1 MVPGRVPIGFP
12 PFFDYRITMIVNV
25 VTVFVKPAHIEDF
38 IAATRA
44 NHAGSRTEPGNFR
57 FDVLQS
63 AEDPGR
69 FLLYEAF
76 ASPEAQEAHR
86 KTPHYLAW
94 RAQVEPWMAK
104 PREGRPHKV
113 IAPLDASAW

>member
-1 MVPGRVPIGFP
+1 
-12 PFFDYRITMIVNV
+12 MIVNV
-25 VTVFVKPAHIEDF
+25 VTVFVKPEHIESF

-44 NHAGSRTEPGNFR
+44 NHEGSRSEPGNLR

-69 FLLYEAF
+69 FLLYEVF
-76 ASPEAQEAHR
+76 VSQEAVEAHR
-86 KTPHYLAW
+86 KTGHYLAW
-94 RAQVEPWMAK
+94 RAQVEPWMLK

-113 IAPLDASAW
+113 IAPADPSAW

>member
-1 MVPGRVPIGFP
+1 
-12 PFFDYRITMIVNV
+12 MIVNV
-25 VTVFVKPAHIEDF
+25 VTVYVQPEHIDAF
-38 IAATRA
+38 ISATRA

-63 AEDPGR
+63 AEDPSR
-69 FLLYEAF
+69 FLLYEVF

-86 KTPHYLAW
+86 KTAHYAAW

-104 PREGRPHKV
+104 PREGRPHK
-113 IAPLDASAW
+113 PLFPSDPAAW